1 MCRLFGSQL
10 VRVFCHLST
19 HSLKARLLAAAG
31 QLNLNLDSRA
41 KQGHHKKSVQFH
53 LRDDAWPSRFLQRH
67 ILMEISQG
75 WRPLT
80 CQARGARQPL
90 PEPTFISPPITQADL
105 QHIQVS
111 LPKDLP
117 KEDLT
122 IVTSVDEIQKS
133 DDSDQRGESD

>member
-1 MCRLFGSQL
+1 MHKLCFGSRRKVCRLFGSQL

-75 WRPLT
+75 WRPLH
-80 CQARGARQPL
+80 ARREVPDNHYRNQPSFHHL
-90 PEPTFISPPITQADL
+90 SPKLTFNTYKYPYQKIFQRKISL
-105 QHIQVS
+105 
-111 LPKDLP
+111 L
-117 KEDLT
+117 
-122 IVTSVDEIQKS
+122 
-133 DDSDQRGESD
+133 